1 MWGISP
7 NRGGGSIAL
16 VPNEAE
22 MAVIDRM
29 QAMALM
35 TKRGGAQASLV
46 AFDLLRLE
54 GDDQRLRP
62 IEARDALMRLVD
74 GVSGIL
80 FSEALVAEGGGVRQ
94 GVQAQP

>member
-54 GDDQRLRP
+54 GDDKTRR
-62 IEARDALMRLVD
+62 
-74 GVSGIL
+74 
-80 FSEALVAEGGGVRQ
+80 GGKAVRQ
-94 GVQAQP
+94 VTGVAMDNPSRWQWISFQ